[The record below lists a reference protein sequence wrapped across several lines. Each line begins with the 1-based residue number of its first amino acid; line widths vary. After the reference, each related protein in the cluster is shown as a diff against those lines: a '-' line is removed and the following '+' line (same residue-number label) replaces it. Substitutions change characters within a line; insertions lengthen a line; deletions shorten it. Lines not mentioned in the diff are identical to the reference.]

1 MYLPL
6 HVRPSPVYPGLQVH
20 LYAPGVFVQVA
31 KDESQSLEPAHS
43 SVSEITSSE
52 MFAKKKDKST
62 ILSDYV
68 YVIIDSQSFLW
79 ISVKGWARIFLHFI
93 LERGTTCKT
102 LSSSKWTSN
111 FLKKILCLSKK
122 SD

>member
-31 KDESQSLEPAHS
+31 SDESQSLEPAHS

-68 YVIIDSQSFLW
+68 YVIIDSQSL
-79 ISVKGWARIFLHFI
+79 L
-93 LERGTTCKT
+93 
-102 LSSSKWTSN
+102 
-111 FLKKILCLSKK
+111 
-122 SD
+122 